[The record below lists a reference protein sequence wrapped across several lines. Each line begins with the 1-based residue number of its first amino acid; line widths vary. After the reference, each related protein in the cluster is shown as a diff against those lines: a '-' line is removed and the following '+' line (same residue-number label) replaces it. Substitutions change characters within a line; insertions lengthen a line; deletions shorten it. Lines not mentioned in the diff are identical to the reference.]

1 MDSQDRFK
9 SRDQLLSELAA
20 ARRRLDELEAEER
33 QRRGTSQREQEAE
46 MHAILDALPD
56 LVIRIHR
63 DGTFLDVKSPSR
75 DILSLP
81 AAEIVGR
88 NIRETGLPPKV
99 TAIHLWNMEA
109 ALRARVAQTF
119 EYRLEVP
126 KGLRDFEGRAV
137 ACSDDEVLLVI
148 RDITEGKRASAELR
162 RLEAQLHQARRMESL
177 GRLAAGVAHN
187 LNNLLTPIFGYAELL
202 LTGDATP
209 ESRQDHLKAILK
221 AASGASELIQQL
233 LNVGRGQK
241 REVRQ
246 LDLGQAVADYEPILR
261 RAIHED
267 IILETRSP
275 RSPVLIEA
283 DRSQIEQV
291 LLNLVLNAQDAICG
305 RGRVVVETRSVVF
318 DDGYRELPPGPCGS
332 LRVSDT
338 GTGIDSALREQIF
351 DPFFTT
357 KEEGKGTGLGLASVL
372 GIVQGHRGEI
382 RLESAVGEGSTFEI
396 LLPLCTSTV
405 EREDEVTEAA
415 AIQDRQETVLVVED
429 DKFVNR
435 LVSQILREHGYLVLT
450 APGGEACLHLIEQR
464 SGPIDL
470 LLTDVV
476 MPQIN
481 GRELY
486 KRLRLQLPDLK
497 VLYMSGYADD
507 VVADHGV
514 YRDRM
519 HLVQKPFSIPRLLH
533 EVGEAL
539 ATTSEQ
545 DLPTAAFRPAPRQP
559 RAGE

>member
-1 MDSQDRFK
+1 MDSQDEIK
-9 SRDQLLSELAA
+9 SRDQLMHELAA
-20 ARRRLDELEAEER
+20 ARRQLAELEAEDR
-33 QRRGTSQREQEAE
+33 RRRGTSLRKEAE
-46 MHAILDALPD
+46 MLAILDALPD
-56 LVIRIHR
+56 LVIRIRR

-81 AAEIVGR
+81 AEEIIGR

-99 TAIHLWNMEA
+99 IAIHLWNMEA
-109 ALRARVAQTF
+109 ALRSHIAQTF
-119 EYRLEVP
+119 EYPLEVP
-126 KGLRDFEGRAV
+126 KGLREFEGRAV

-148 RDITEGKRASAELR
+148 RDITKAKQASAELR

-202 LTGDATP
+202 LTGGATP
-209 ESRQDHLKAILK
+209 EKQQDHLKAILK

-233 LNVGRGQK
+233 LGVGREQK
-241 REVRQ
+241 REVGRIDLRQ
-246 LDLGQAVADYEPILR
+246 VVADYESILR

-267 IILETRSP
+267 ISLEIRRP
-275 RSPVLIEA
+275 RGPVVIEA

-291 LLNLVLNAQDAICG
+291 LLNLVLNAQDAIRG

-338 GTGIDSALREQIF
+338 GTGIDNALREQIF

-357 KEEGKGTGLGLASVL
+357 KEAGKGTGLGLASVL

-382 RLESAVGEGSTFEI
+382 RLESTVGEGSTFEI
-396 LLPLCTSTV
+396 LLPLCTSTA
-405 EREDEVTEAA
+405 EREDELTEPP
-415 AIQDRQETVLVVED
+415 AIKDRQQTVLVVED
-429 DKFVNR
+429 DEIVNR

-450 APGGEACLHLIEQR
+450 APGSEACLHLVEQR

-476 MPQIN
+476 MPLIN

-486 KRLRLQLPDLK
+486 KRLRLQLPNLK

-507 VVADHGV
+507 VIADHGV
-514 YRDRM
+514 HRDRM

-533 EVGEAL
+533 EVGEVL
-539 ATTSEQ
+539 S
-545 DLPTAAFRPAPRQP
+545 R
-559 RAGE
+559 